1 MADRRTPVPISS
13 DDIEALQRRLDE
25 LDRRCARLQDFAD
38 LASDWMWEVDA
49 EYRFTLN
56 DASVERT
63 GLIGRDLIG
72 TKRWDIE
79 GCEPLEGSWED
90 HIADLDQRREIRNF
104 RYRYKDPSGKVYYA
118 SLNARPV
125 FNSDGVFSGY
135 RGTGKNISGQ
145 IEAREEL
152 RHSRHLLQAI
162 IDCIPVGISIK
173 DAEGRFV
180 LANQSYNRRHGIAD
194 MRVEGRR
201 LHDVMSSDL
210 AAIMIQADKKVIES
224 RKPLPFFRYDL
235 PSGDRTVNM
244 LVSKVPLLDEH
255 GRVEYVVS
263 AGVDITE
270 LTMHA
275 EETLRAS
282 ERRFR
287 NLIEGSIQ
295 GVVIHRNFMPLFV
308 NRAFCNIFG
317 YSSSE
322 MFSLESLL
330 ELFPPDQRAEIE
342 RNDRRDQARDDM
354 APLSEVQGLRKDGQ
368 RIWLRNEERAVEWE
382 GGEAVQCVMVDVTE
396 RRHAEEQL
404 LQSQKMEA
412 IGQLTGGVAHD
423 FNNLLAV
430 IMGNLE
436 LIMES
441 LGSNSSAKVHAMRAI
456 NASERGAKLTQQLLT
471 FSRRQALVPQALD
484 LRRLVTDMTL
494 IFSRTLGEN
503 VTIDVSEGEDLWR
516 CEADA
521 SQLATALLN
530 LVLNARDA
538 MPNGGKLTIETGN
551 AQLDHNDC
559 IGDPDLSPGDYVRLA
574 VTDNGQ
580 GMDEDTR
587 RHIFEPFFTTKGPG
601 RGTGLGLSMVYGL
614 VKQLGGQ
621 IEVRSEIGMGSTVE
635 LFLPRHHSADARQR
649 GTAKRRAGGR

>member
-1 MADRRTPVPISS
+1 MADTYAPIPVSS
-13 DDIEALQRRLDE
+13 DDIETLQHRLRE
-25 LDRRCARLQDFAD
+25 LERRCARLQDFAD
-38 LASDWMWEVDA
+38 LASDWMWEIDA
-49 EYRFTLN
+49 DYRFTLN

-63 GLIGRDLIG
+63 GLTGRDLIG
-72 TKRWDIE
+72 KKRWDIA
-79 GCEPLEGSWED
+79 GYEPLEGSWED
-90 HIADLDQRREIRNF
+90 HIADLDQRREIRGF
-104 RYRYKDPSGKVYYA
+104 RYRYESPSGKAYFAV
-118 SLNARPV
+118 LNARPV
-125 FNSDGVFSGY
+125 FDADGAFAGY
-135 RGTGKNISGQ
+135 RGTGRNITGH

-180 LANQSYNRRHGIAD
+180 LANQSYNRRHDIGDAPI
-194 MRVEGRR
+194 EGRR
-201 LHDVMSSDL
+201 LRDVLSGDL
-210 AAIMIQADKKVIES
+210 AAIMAQADKKVLET
-224 RKPLPFFRYDL
+224 REPLPFFRYDL
-235 PSGDRTVNM
+235 PSGDRVINM

-255 GRVEYVVS
+255 GEVEYVVS

-270 LTMHA
+270 LTLHA

-330 ELFPPDQRAEIE
+330 ELFPPDQRADIE
-342 RNDRRDQARDDM
+342 RSVHGDETRNDM
-354 APLSEVQGLRKDGQ
+354 APLSEIQGLRKDGQ
-368 RIWLRNEERAVEWE
+368 QIWLRNEERFVEWE
-382 GGEAVQCVMVDVTE
+382 GGQAVQCVMVDVTE
-396 RRHAEEQL
+396 QRLAEEQL

-441 LGSNSSAKVHAMRAI
+441 LADDTSAKVHAMRAI

-484 LRRLVTDMTL
+484 LRRLVADMTL

-503 VTIDVSEGEDLWR
+503 VTIDVVEGEGLWR
-516 CEADA
+516 CQADA

-538 MPNGGKLTIETGN
+538 MPDGGKLTIETGN
-551 AQLDHNDC
+551 ARLDHNDC
-559 IGDPDLSPGDYVRLA
+559 IGEPDLLPGDYVRLA
-574 VTDNGQ
+574 VTDSGQ
-580 GMDEDTR
+580 GMDEETR

-621 IEVRSEIGMGSTVE
+621 IEVRSEVGKGSTVE
-635 LFLPRHHSADARQR
+635 LFLPRHHATNEQR
-649 GTAKRRAGGR
+649 DEDGKRRIGER